1 LVNASCASFAPIS
14 PAERTWCCAEEQLRR
29 PRDRYGAR
37 HPSVLGRPMMEFSEG
52 DFEEAARSAHT
63 RYGIAPPTS
72 LNEMLE
78 KRGL

>member
-1 LVNASCASFAPIS
+1 
-14 PAERTWCCAEEQLRR
+14 
-29 PRDRYGAR
+29 
-37 HPSVLGRPMMEFSEG
+37 MMEFSEG

-78 KRGL
+78 KHGFQN